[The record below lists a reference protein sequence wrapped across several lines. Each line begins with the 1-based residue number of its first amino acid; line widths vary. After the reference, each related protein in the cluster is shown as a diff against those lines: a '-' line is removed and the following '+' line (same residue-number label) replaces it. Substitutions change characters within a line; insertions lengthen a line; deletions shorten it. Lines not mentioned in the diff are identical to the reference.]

1 MHDPAAETLPGP
13 LPDAPVFVTGATG
26 LLPAADAAPGEAEML
41 RALAPHPPS
50 GQAWAQGAEAIGA
63 RLRHGEAVNL
73 DPAALILDTVFKLQS
88 IAGGQAA

>member
-1 MHDPAAETLPGP
+1 VA
-13 LPDAPVFVTGATG
+13 
-26 LLPAADAAPGEAEML
+26 AAPGEAEVL
-41 RALAPHPPS
+41 ARLAPNAHA
-50 GQAWAQGAEAIGA
+50 GRIWAQAAEEIGA